1 MELHEIK
8 RVTETRDLEIVNKM
22 LDDGWVLLAVS
33 KFDSYGGPY
42 PQENVYYSLGTSD
55 PTADPSKYEN
65 PPSPYAKFFD
75 RT

>member
-42 PQENVYYSLGTSD
+42 PQESVYYSLGTSD
-55 PTADPSKYEN
+55 HTADPSKYEK
-65 PPSPYAKFFD
+65 PPSLPSEWLE
-75 RT
+75 